1 MDVSTR
7 TCPTCDFKRIVEC
20 ALLACHMLFEE
31 HPHIGIRGVYHH
43 PLAGLGVFKLD
54 QSYIGKGTL
63 TGISDGDRGKVV
75 FAPRDMQGIALTE
88 TGKVGDEKTDCALL
102 EHFTEE
108 IERFLEIGRSMLG
121 LVGEDISNDI
131 PDVSPALL
139 RWDIM
144 LHGIR
149 ENNES
154 DPVVFADSGEC
165 KDRGNLG
172 RYFVLVC
179 PWFRNYQTS

>member
-1 MDVSTR
+1 MKSQQQPEESSGS
-7 TCPTCDFKRIVEC
+7 PTS
-20 ALLACHMLFEE
+20 
-31 HPHIGIRGVYHH
+31 IR
-43 PLAGLGVFKLD
+43 
-54 QSYIGKGTL
+54 
-63 TGISDGDRGKVV
+63 
-75 FAPRDMQGIALTE
+75 
-88 TGKVGDEKTDCALL
+88 

-172 RYFVLVC
+172 RYFVFGFVFGSFL
-179 PWFRNYQTS
+179 FFGT